1 MRVVRNTPKRKLF
14 ILFGLLAVSVLLMI
28 ACFAAMAM
36 DDTIYHGVSV
46 AGVAVGGK
54 NVEQAKELLDQA
66 FPADRLGETIR
77 FACTGREFEIQRDA
91 IGLAYDWDTAVQEA
105 YDTGRAAN
113 PFARVGK
120 MLVLRFAKQD
130 IPLPI
135 IYDEATL
142 ETLINEN
149 IHDLCTEAVPAKI
162 EVLDSRLQITNG
174 TNGKGPD
181 MEQLRAD
188 LERLMAD
195 RTFGRAVEIA
205 LVTIPAAPIDIDQL
219 CADYLTGPKD
229 ASYEISGG
237 HIEYIPQTLG
247 ISFDREEALA
257 VLEANRSNPEPYTI
271 DIAVTQPAMTLEQL
285 KNSLFQDKLGSY
297 TSKYNPGEVGRTQ
310 NVSLA
315 AQKINGT
322 CLAPGDQFSFNTV
335 VGERTAAAGF
345 QNAKVY
351 EGGNLVDG
359 LGGGICQVSS
369 TLYNA
374 VLYAD
379 LAVVYRTNHSMP
391 VTYAP
396 LGRDATVAFGSI
408 DFIFKNNKQN
418 PVKVTSSASGGSLTI
433 SIWGTRENGREV
445 EITTER
451 LSTIP
456 YPTKEIQDDSLA
468 PGTKKVKQNGSDGA
482 VINTYKTVRENGV
495 VVSSD
500 MIHKSYYNPI
510 EKIVLVGPEKEVEPP
525 AEQAPQPDDGQPASA
540 GMADDAGTGQPAPP
554 AEPEPE
560 LEPEQPEQQPS
571 LTEGLTV
578 DTPLEPGHE

>member
-1 MRVVRNTPKRKLF
+1 MRVVRNTPKRKLL
-14 ILFGLLAVSVLLMI
+14 ILFGLLVISVLLMI
-28 ACFAAMAM
+28 ACFTAMAM
-36 DDTIYHGVSV
+36 DNAIYHGVSV
-46 AGVAVGGK
+46 AGVDIGGK
-54 NVEQAKELLDQA
+54 STEQAKEVLNEA
-66 FPADRLGETIR
+66 FSVDELGETIR
-77 FACTGREFEIQRDA
+77 FSCEGREFEIQRDA
-91 IGLAYDWDTAVQEA
+91 IGLGYDWDTTVQEA
-105 YDTGRAAN
+105 YHIGRAAN
-113 PFARVGK
+113 PFVRVGK
-120 MLVLRFAKQD
+120 MMVLRFAKQD
-130 IPLPI
+130 IPLTVV
-135 IYDEATL
+135 YDEATL
-142 ETLINEN
+142 KTLIDEN
-149 IHDLCTEAVPAKI
+149 IHDLCTEAIPAKI
-162 EVLDSRLQITNG
+162 EVLDSQLQITNG
-174 TNGKGPD
+174 INGKGAD
-181 MEQLRAD
+181 MERLRTD
-188 LERLMAD
+188 LEQLMAD
-195 RTFGRAVEIA
+195 HTLNRTLEVE
-205 LVTIPAAPIDIDQL
+205 LVTVPAAPIDIETL
-219 CADYLTGPKD
+219 CADYMTEPKD
-229 ASYEISGG
+229 ASYEINGG
-237 HIEYIPQTLG
+237 HIEYIPHTLG
-247 ISFDREEALA
+247 VSFDREEALT
-257 VLEANRSNPEPYTI
+257 VLEANRDNPEPYAI
-271 DIAVTQPAMTLEQL
+271 EVEVTQPTVTLEQL
-285 KNSLFQDKLGSY
+285 KNSLFQDNLGSY

-379 LAVVYRTNHSMP
+379 LGVVYRTNHSMP

-408 DFIFKNNKQN
+408 DFIFKNNKQY
-418 PVKVTSSASGGSLTI
+418 PIKVTSSASGGKLTI
-433 SIWGTRENGREV
+433 SIWGTKENNREV

-468 PGTKKVKQNGSDGA
+468 PGTTKVKQNGSDGA

-510 EKIVLVGPEKEVEPP
+510 EKIVLVGPEKASEPP
-525 AEQAPQPDDGQPASA
+525 AEQAPSVSEDDQPVSA
-540 GMADDAGTGQPAPP
+540 GA
-554 AEPEPE
+554 AES
-560 LEPEQPEQQPS
+560 EQPVPPEETEPGQQSAPS
-571 LTEGLTV
+571 EDLTAES
-578 DTPLEPGHE
+578 PLEPGHE